1 MEAKHPY
8 TTKPY
13 KATHQ
18 VFQGFKS
25 SKYVQVNFG
34 GYNGILGAT
43 EQKHFYI
50 SPKEQPANGEAWWWQ
65 H

>member
-1 MEAKHPY
+1 MFRLILGAIIP
-8 TTKPY
+8 
-13 KATHQ
+13 
-18 VFQGFKS
+18 
-25 SKYVQVNFG
+25 
-34 GYNGILGAT
+34 NGILGAT